1 MKRIAIAVLGMLV
14 MAATS
19 AGAQDVRDAARR
31 AAEDRDAALR
41 RAREAE
47 SVILGDREKLR
58 ASVDSLEALWK
69 SLERE
74 LQDLERRDSEGEKR
88 REALADEWARREIE
102 FKEVSG
108 NVIVAAR
115 DLLAYLEQS
124 PLTGL
129 NPGRLALVEPLLA
142 PGHFPSIDEISSLAD
157 AYFDEM
163 ERSGQ
168 VALAEADFVGR
179 AGEARRGEI
188 LTIGRF
194 TAFYRDGADVG
205 FITYSPDSRKLFA
218 LSERPSGLTRRMLNR
233 FFDGKSAVI
242 PFDMSGGAAL
252 RQLTRKQT
260 VMEHLESGGPIVIPI
275 IALGIAA
282 IIIVL
287 RKVSF
292 LDQVRRNTGKYMTRV
307 NMLASEGK
315 WDECEAIVKRHK
327 GEHSPVNHV
336 IEAGLAARHEDRE
349 TLESI
354 LQEAILREL
363 PRLERGLSPLAI
375 FGAVAP
381 LLGLLGTVTGMIETF
396 NVITVFGTGDPKL
409 MSSGISEALVTTE
422 IGLIVAIPVMLLH
435 TFLSRRVDAILGE
448 MEEKA
453 VSLTNIIEKERSR
466 NGAAR

>member
-1 MKRIAIAVLGMLV
+1 MKRIAIALIAAAVL
-14 MAATS
+14 AALP
-19 AGAQDVRDAARR
+19 ARAQDVREASRR
-31 AAEDRDAALR
+31 ATEEREAALS

-47 SVILGDREKLR
+47 AAILADRAKLR
-58 ASVDSLEALWK
+58 ASVDSLEVLWK

-74 LQDLERRDSEGEKR
+74 VQSLERRSVERENR
-88 REALADEWARREIE
+88 RQALADEWARREIE
-102 FKEVSG
+102 FKEISG

-115 DLLAYLEQS
+115 DLHAYLEQS

-129 NPGRLALVEPLLA
+129 APARLDRIEPLLA
-142 PGHFPSIDEISSLAD
+142 PGHFPSIDDIAGLAGL
-157 AYFDEM
+157 YFDEI

-168 VALAEADFVGR
+168 VALAESDFVGR
-179 AGEARRGEI
+179 GGDDRRGGV

-194 TAFYRDGADVG
+194 TAFYRDGAETG
-205 FITYSPDSRKLFA
+205 FLTYSPESRRFFA
-218 LSERPSGLTRRMLNR
+218 LSERPSRLARRMLDR
-233 FFDGKSAVI
+233 YFDGVSAVA

-260 VMEHLESGGPIVIPI
+260 LAEHLRAGGPIVAPI
-275 IALGIAA
+275 IALGVAA
-282 IIIVL
+282 IVIVL
-287 RKVSF
+287 RKVRF

-307 NMLASEGK
+307 NLLASEGE
-315 WDECEAIVKRHK
+315 WEECEAIVKRHK

-422 IGLIVAIPVMLLH
+422 IGLITAIPIMLLH

-453 VSLTNIIEKERSR
+453 VSLTNIIEKERKR
-466 NGAAR
+466 NGAVR

>member
-1 MKRIAIAVLGMLV
+1 MKRIAIALV
-14 MAATS
+14 AALAIAAVS
-19 AGAQDVRDAARR
+19 AGAQDVREATRR
-31 AAEDRDAALR
+31 AAEDKDAALR
-41 RAREAE
+41 RAQEAE
-47 SVILGDREKLR
+47 NAILNDRGKLR
-58 ASVDSLEALWK
+58 TSVDSLEALWK
-69 SLERE
+69 SFERE
-74 LQDLERRDSEGEKR
+74 LQDLERRGIEREKR
-88 REALADEWARREIE
+88 REALAEEWSRREVE
-102 FKEVSG
+102 FREVSG
-108 NVIVAAR
+108 NVLVAAR
-115 DLLAYLEQS
+115 DLQAYLEQS

-129 NPGRLALVEPLLA
+129 APGRLDAIDPLLA
-142 PGHFPSIDEISSLAD
+142 PGHFPSIDDISGLTD
-157 AYFDEM
+157 LYFDEM
-163 ERSGQ
+163 ARSGQ
-168 VALAEADFVGR
+168 VGLAEAEFVGR
-179 AGEARRGEI
+179 DGDDRRGSI
-188 LTIGRF
+188 LTVGRF
-194 TAFYRDGADVG
+194 TAFYRDGGEVG
-205 FITYSPDSRKLFA
+205 FLTYSPDSRKFFA
-218 LSERPSGLTRRMLNR
+218 LSERPSRFARRMLNR
-233 FFDGKSAVI
+233 YFDGESAVV

-260 VMEHLESGGPIVIPI
+260 FMEHLRSGGPIVIPI
-275 IALGIAA
+275 IVIGIAA
-282 IIIVL
+282 IVIVL
-287 RKVSF
+287 RKVRF

-307 NMLASEGK
+307 NLLASEGK

-336 IEAGLAARHEDRE
+336 IEAGLSARHEDRE

-422 IGLIVAIPVMLLH
+422 VGLAVAIPVMLLH

-453 VSLTNIIEKERSR
+453 VSLTNIIEKERR
-466 NGAAR
+466 RGGAAH